1 MEFTL
6 VPALEGE
13 ISQCFEILNQ
23 ARAFQREQGFVQW
36 PDGYPPRSAIEEDVH
51 SGKGY
56 VVKADS
62 AIACYMCIGLDGDP
76 AYPAIKGAWH
86 SDLPYVVI
94 HRLAMA
100 PEFRNRGLS
109 QQVFSLIEGY
119 CKNAGISN
127 LRIDTDEKNMRMR
140 YVLEKNGFHYCG
152 TVIQGGGDR
161 LAFDKLLE
169 KI

>member
-1 MEFTL
+1 MVFTL
-6 VPALEGE
+6 VLAREEE
-13 ISQCFEILNQ
+13 ISQCFEILNN
-23 ARAFQREQGFVQW
+23 ARSFQREQGFVQW

-56 VVKADS
+56 VVKADGK
-62 AIACYMCIGLDGDP
+62 IACYMRIDLDGDP

-100 PEFRNRGLS
+100 PAFRNKGLS
-109 QQVFSLIEGY
+109 SQVFHLIEHF
-119 CKNAGISN
+119 CKDVSISN
-127 LRIDTDEKNMRMR
+127 LRIDTDEKNARMR
-140 YVLEKNGFHYCG
+140 YVLEKNGFCYCG

-161 LAFDKLLE
+161 LAFDKQL
-169 KI
+169 